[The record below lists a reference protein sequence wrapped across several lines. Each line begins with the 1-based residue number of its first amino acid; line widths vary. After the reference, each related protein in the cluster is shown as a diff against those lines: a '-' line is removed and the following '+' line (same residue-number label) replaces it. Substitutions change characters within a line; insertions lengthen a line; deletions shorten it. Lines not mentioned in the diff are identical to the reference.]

1 MCREMSD
8 MYAAL
13 RKGGARGLGW
23 QGVVVNLVI
32 SSHFAVVPVLLSVTD
47 QVMYTMPSLLNS
59 SRLPSCVQ
67 RNERYVCCVAQ
78 GGSKGIGL
86 ARVCS

>member
-1 MCREMSD
+1 MSD

-47 QVMYTMPSLLNS
+47 QVMYTMRSLLTS
-59 SRLPSCVQ
+59 SRLPSPMFMHH
-67 RNERYVCCVAQ
+67 YVNVYNVNVT
-78 GGSKGIGL
+78 L
-86 ARVCS
+86 FLYMVVYLLFPYW

>member
-1 MCREMSD
+1 MSD

-47 QVMYTMPSLLNS
+47 QVMYIMRSLLTS
-59 SRLPSCVQ
+59 LPSPMFMHH
-67 RNERYVCCVAQ
+67 YVNVYNVNVT
-78 GGSKGIGL
+78 L
-86 ARVCS
+86 FLYMVVYLLFPYW